1 MSNKTEKR
9 SGLDAFS
16 RRDALVARCFAASRT
31 WGVASASHKL
41 SFLEETGLQNT
52 LNEYGRLR

>member
-1 MSNKTEKR
+1 MEKR